1 MKPDMHPEYRTVVF
15 EDSGGGQRWMCRST
29 IQTDRTTVW
38 DDGHE
43 YPHVLLD
50 ISMYTHPF
58 YTGTMTIV
66 DSAGR
71 VERFNKRYGRRA
83 RPGDAPTDG

>member
-1 MKPDMHPEYRTVVF
+1 MRADIHPDYRPVIF
-15 EDSGGGQRWMCRST
+15 EDSSGGQRWLARST
-29 IQTDRTTVW
+29 VRTERTTTW
-38 DDGHE
+38 DDGQE

-58 YTGTMTIV
+58 YTGQMKII

-71 VERFNKRYGRRA
+71 VERFNKRYGERGTRSKNKS
-83 RPGDAPTDG
+83 